1 MFLLFIENPS
11 ITKYQFYLF
20 DIINTN
26 SKLKKVNKVI
36 ITKSIKLQAFK
47 CAEKKWEEAK
57 ARKEDEEKAKGEQN
71 GEAPDA

>member
-1 MFLLFIENPS
+1 M
-11 ITKYQFYLF
+11 
-20 DIINTN
+20 
-26 SKLKKVNKVI
+26 KLKRVNKVI

-57 ARKEDEEKAKGEQN
+57 AEAKRKEDEEKAKGEQN